1 MWHGIIARRTLVYS
15 VRAQLTTAGTMHVE
29 QLQFFTT
36 LHINMCTSD
45 LKTAARGLSLAV
57 QWLRL
62 HTCNAGAQVRSL
74 VRELRSYMPWGTAT
88 LTN

>member
-1 MWHGIIARRTLVYS
+1 MWHRIMARRTLAYS
-15 VRAQLTTAGTMHVE
+15 VRAQLTTAGNMCVG

-36 LHINMCTSD
+36 LHMNMSTSD

-62 HTCNAGAQVRSL
+62 HTFNTEGMGSIPGQR
-74 VRELRSYMPWGTAT
+74 RKISYA
-88 LTN
+88 LCCA

>member
-1 MWHGIIARRTLVYS
+1 MARRTLAYS
-15 VRAQLTTAGTMHVE
+15 VRAQLTTAGNMRVG

-36 LHINMCTSD
+36 LHMNMSTSD

-62 HTCNAGAQVRSL
+62 HTWNAGAQVRSL
-74 VRELRSYMPWGTAT
+74 VRELRSHMSRGTAK

>member
-1 MWHGIIARRTLVYS
+1 MARRTLAYS
-15 VRAQLTTAGTMHVE
+15 VRAQWTTAGNMRVG

-36 LHINMCTSD
+36 LHVNMTTSD

-74 VRELRSYMPWGTAT
+74 VRELRSHMPRGTAK
-88 LTN
+88 LTNNK

>member
-1 MWHGIIARRTLVYS
+1 MARRTLAYS
-15 VRAQLTTAGTMHVE
+15 VRAQLTTAGNMRVG

-36 LHINMCTSD
+36 LHMNMSTSD

-62 HTCNAGAQVRSL
+62 HTCNAGAQVQSL
-74 VRELRSYMPWGTAT
+74 VRELRSHMSRGTAK